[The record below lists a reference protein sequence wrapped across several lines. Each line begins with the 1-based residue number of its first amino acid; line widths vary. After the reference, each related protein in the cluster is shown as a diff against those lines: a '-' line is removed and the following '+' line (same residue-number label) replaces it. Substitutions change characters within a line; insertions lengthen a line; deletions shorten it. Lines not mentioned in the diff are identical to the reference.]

1 MNWLH
6 KLIEMVTTQK
16 LLQLSNANPLVSGEF
31 GYNPVIPNQY
41 ELSETEEVGDVPMSE
56 TYSGLDVGFYDS
68 PSGLTI
74 TPNTEITSFGTG
86 PSIFAPSGQY
96 NPPREVT
103 WWDYVIVGALMGP
116 MRILNFPWTLIEGA
130 KLLTDY
136 DPDTAEGLPQ

>member
-86 PSIFAPSGQY
+86 
-96 NPPREVT
+96 EVT